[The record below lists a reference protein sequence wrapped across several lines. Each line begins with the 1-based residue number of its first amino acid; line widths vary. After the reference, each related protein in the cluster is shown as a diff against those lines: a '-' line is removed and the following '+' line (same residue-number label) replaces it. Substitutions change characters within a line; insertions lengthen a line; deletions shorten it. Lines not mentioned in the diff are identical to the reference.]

1 MSTLFDSVVWMYA
14 GHGYMT
20 QWHEISWTQ
29 STLRKWQYM
38 FIWLVNM
45 GPVPKVK
52 TNWFMKVRLT
62 FIRDCTTIEFY
73 LCTSCSINIE
83 IFFFALPI
91 PCSLVYIK
99 TIIVISLVSNVQIE
113 FRWTKAFTSFEH
125 LFCFFHCNEEES
137 SLAAVVAHVTLYIQ
151 PVHEKELMKQWLYPS
166 DVPLKW
172 VWSLSMSYCV
182 LLCLFESTTMHSWE
196 KKVPTWNNFVATG
209 ILHSTQCSVVICN
222 QIPKIKYL

>member
-83 IFFFALPI
+83 MRFFFFFCFAYSLFTGLHKNNYCNQFSFKCSDRVQMDKSIHIIWTSLLFLSLQWRRKLSRCCRCPCDLVHSACSWKRAYETMTI
-91 PCSLVYIK
+91 SFRCTLEMGVEFVNVVLCSLM
-99 TIIVISLVSNVQIE
+99 S
-113 FRWTKAFTSFEH
+113 FRINNNAFMGKEGSH
-125 LFCFFHCNEEES
+125 L
-137 SLAAVVAHVTLYIQ
+137 
-151 PVHEKELMKQWLYPS
+151 K
-166 DVPLKW
+166 
-172 VWSLSMSYCV
+172 
-182 LLCLFESTTMHSWE
+182 
-196 KKVPTWNNFVATG
+196 
-209 ILHSTQCSVVICN
+209 
-222 QIPKIKYL
+222 